1 MGDNVDKME
10 INENISVILKII
22 QQNKIRRRIMVVLN
36 VLDNNAFVYIIFST
50 SFLPSPPRLK
60 M

>member
-10 INENISVILKII
+10 INENISVILKIT

>member
-10 INENISVILKII
+10 INENISVILKIT

-50 SFLPSPPRLK
+50 SFLPSPSRLK